1 MLLLPLTPKQRVR
14 EKRKILLSLF
24 RLPPPP
30 PPVHHL
36 VMMRPQ
42 GAEGVQGERLGQPP
56 PISTPVLPSSPQPP
70 IQVSPSGPQPPPNF
84 EPQIP
89 DFVGQ
94 SGIQFDPSGFTEIDF
109 FKLFFSEE
117 LISLMVVQTNLYAQQ
132 FLAQHPVSSFF
143 SGSHSWTPVD
153 AAEMTTFWGLLLH
166 MGLVKKPRIRQ
177 YWSVDILYNTPI
189 HRMAMTRHRFEA
201 ILKFLHYND
210 NARCP
215 PRDDPSY
222 DRLYKIRPVIDH
234 LAAKFSEVYIPGKYI
249 SIDESLVSF
258 KGRVQFRQY
267 LPSKRAR
274 YGIKLY
280 KLCESTSGYTHRFR
294 VYEGRDTHIQPPECP
309 PTLGVSGK
317 LVWELMFPL
326 LDKGYHL
333 YVDNFYTS
341 LPLFKSLSTRA
352 TVACGT
358 VRKNQRGLPSH
369 PVAEVLR
376 RGVFKAHC
384 SDNMLLVKYKDKR
397 DVLILTTIHGPGT
410 TPVPVR
416 GTTAVA
422 LKPDCILDYN
432 RYMGGVDLSD
442 QVLKPYS
449 ALRKTNIW
457 YKKLAVHMV
466 QTAMYNAFVLY
477 RCAGHPG
484 KYLQFQEAVVKA
496 LIFCGGEGGGPSTSA
511 AATGGPRIVPG
522 QHFPGEVPHTGKKG
536 KSQKKCRVCYK
547 KGFRKDTCYQCDT
560 CPDKPGLCM
569 KECFK
574 TYHTSM
580 EY

>member
-1 MLLLPLTPKQRVR
+1 MSHRVYSAEEAYALIASDTDTASEGEEEDPTFLVSTSSSSSSSCSDDEPPRRRRRPRRTPRAASPD
-14 EKRKILLSLF
+14 LHPSD
-24 RLPPPP
+24 
-30 PPVHHL
+30 
-36 VMMRPQ
+36 
-42 GAEGVQGERLGQPP
+42 
-56 PISTPVLPSSPQPP
+56 PISTPAPHTSEP
-70 IQVSPSGPQPPPNF
+70 IWTPVPPNF

-109 FKLFFSEE
+109 FKLFFSDE

-267 LPSKRAR
+267 LPSKRA
-274 YGIKLY
+274 
-280 KLCESTSGYTHRFR
+280 
-294 VYEGRDTHIQPPECP
+294 
-309 PTLGVSGK
+309 
-317 LVWELMFPL
+317 
-326 LDKGYHL
+326 
-333 YVDNFYTS
+333 
-341 LPLFKSLSTRA
+341 STRA

-358 VRKNQRGLPSH
+358 VRKNQRGLPRS

-384 SDNMLLVKYKDKR
+384 SDNLVLVKYKDKR

-536 KSQKKCRVCYK
+536 KSQKRCRVCYK
-547 KGFRKDTCYQCDT
+547 RGFRKDTCFQCDT
-560 CPDKPGLCM
+560 CPDKPGLCI